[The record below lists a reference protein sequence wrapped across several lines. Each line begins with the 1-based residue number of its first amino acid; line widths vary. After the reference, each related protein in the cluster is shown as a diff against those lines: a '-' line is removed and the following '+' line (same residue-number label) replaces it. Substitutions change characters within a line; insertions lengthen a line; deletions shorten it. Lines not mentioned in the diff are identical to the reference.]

1 MNQNIELLSPGGS
14 PEAIRAAVNAG
25 ADAVYAGGSRFG
37 ARAYADNPDEK
48 GFIDALDYC
57 HLHGVKLYI
66 TVNTL
71 LKERELTEQLY
82 EFVAPLYERGVDA
95 VLVQDMG
102 VFRFLKREFPLLPL
116 HASTQMTITGP
127 GGAGLLEEIGAAR
140 AVLSRELSL
149 QEISEIH
156 RSCGI
161 ELETF
166 VHGALC
172 YCYSGQCLMSSMIG
186 GRSGNRGRCAQPC
199 RLPYRLQE
207 NGKDRNGKDR
217 QEKYLLSLKDIC
229 TLELLPDL
237 YDCGIRSLKIEGRMK
252 RAEYAAGVTS
262 IYRRYLDLYRE
273 KGRSGYRVDPED
285 LRALMDLYNRGGFS
299 EGYYRTRNGP
309 FMMAVEQPNHC
320 GTKAAGVQAGGR
332 LKAEEDLFRSDRLEY
347 GEKEFT
353 LDRDVPKGEFF
364 RLKGLNHAKDGE
376 AVMRTRAGKL
386 LEDLKESYLDTEPR
400 IPVTGRIC
408 LSPDRPLRLTVRTGE
423 NADADKAGT
432 DPIQTGTRSAAADC
446 LAGGQTVCAEAQ
458 GALVQRALKKPLDAD
473 TVERQ
478 IRKTGGTPYVF
489 KKLDLEMPEDVFCPV
504 GDLNTLRREALDLL
518 TEKILSSFRRNPA
531 KRPGCS
537 CGDADSGAGQAAAST
552 KQTAAERTFCTSG
565 EALSKAEQPAVS
577 CQVRTYEQLL
587 GCLSSELVKELY
599 LDCAMFFEEQTPSG
613 NEVRKLCRQ
622 AGKAVFLML
631 PPIWR
636 IDTEKTFDRA
646 FPPQTLR
653 EYDGIVLRSFDQIK
667 RLKEWNCPQVIADA
681 GLYSWNRE
689 AREFLRLSGVTRDTL
704 PYECSLKEWKERG
717 TQGSECVIYGRI
729 PLMITAQCL
738 KKNSSGCTHLSAVTT
753 LTDRRKAAFPVR
765 NECAFCYN
773 TIYNSVPL
781 ELISLSQ
788 ELLKL
793 PLRSL
798 RLSFTTESGPQTE
811 QLLRAAGE
819 ILGPFLT
826 DAGEAG
832 EKAAVSGSGAI
843 GHRRLPEQITRGHY
857 RKGVE

>member
-127 GGAGLLEEIGAAR
+127 GGAGLLEEMGAAR

-309 FMMAVEQPNHC
+309 SMMAVEQPNHC

-408 LSPDRPLRLTVRTGE
+408 LSPDRPL
-423 NADADKAGT
+423 
-432 DPIQTGTRSAAADC
+432 
-446 LAGGQTVCAEAQ
+446 
-458 GALVQRALKKPLDAD
+458 
-473 TVERQ
+473 
-478 IRKTGGTPYVF
+478 
-489 KKLDLEMPEDVFCPV
+489 
-504 GDLNTLRREALDLL
+504 
-518 TEKILSSFRRNPA
+518 
-531 KRPGCS
+531 
-537 CGDADSGAGQAAAST
+537 
-552 KQTAAERTFCTSG
+552 
-565 EALSKAEQPAVS
+565 
-577 CQVRTYEQLL
+577 
-587 GCLSSELVKELY
+587 
-599 LDCAMFFEEQTPSG
+599 
-613 NEVRKLCRQ
+613 
-622 AGKAVFLML
+622 
-631 PPIWR
+631 PPI
-636 IDTEKTFDRA
+636 
-646 FPPQTLR
+646 
-653 EYDGIVLRSFDQIK
+653 S
-667 RLKEWNCPQVIADA
+667 N
-681 GLYSWNRE
+681 
-689 AREFLRLSGVTRDTL
+689 
-704 PYECSLKEWKERG
+704 
-717 TQGSECVIYGRI
+717 
-729 PLMITAQCL
+729 
-738 KKNSSGCTHLSAVTT
+738 
-753 LTDRRKAAFPVR
+753 
-765 NECAFCYN
+765 
-773 TIYNSVPL
+773 
-781 ELISLSQ
+781 
-788 ELLKL
+788 
-793 PLRSL
+793 
-798 RLSFTTESGPQTE
+798 
-811 QLLRAAGE
+811 
-819 ILGPFLT
+819 
-826 DAGEAG
+826 
-832 EKAAVSGSGAI
+832 
-843 GHRRLPEQITRGHY
+843 
-857 RKGVE
+857 

>member
-37 ARAYADNPDEK
+37 ARAYADNPDER
-48 GFIDALDYC
+48 GLMEALDYC
-57 HLHGVKLYI
+57 HLHGTKLYI

-71 LKERELTEQLY
+71 LKEQELTKQLY

-127 GGAGLLEEIGAAR
+127 DGAKLLEEMGAAR

-149 QEISEIH
+149 EEIRQIH

-199 RLPYRLQE
+199 RLPWKLLE
-207 NGKDRNGKDR
+207 NGKDRNEKDR
-217 QEKYLLSLKDIC
+217 REKYLLSLKDIC
-229 TLELLPDL
+229 TLDLLPDL
-237 YDCGIRSLKIEGRMK
+237 YDAGITSLKIEGRMK

-273 KGRSGYRVDPED
+273 KGRGGYRVAPED

-299 EGYYRTRNGP
+299 EGYYETRNGP
-309 FMMAVEQPNHC
+309 SMMSMNQPNHC
-320 GTKAAGVQAGGR
+320 GTKAAVIQAGGR
-332 LKAEEDLFRSDRLEY
+332 LKAEEDLFSSDRLEY
-347 GEKEFT
+347 GDREFT
-353 LDRDVPKGEFF
+353 LDRDVPKGDSF
-364 RLKGLNHAKDGE
+364 RLKGLRDAKEGR
-376 AVMRTRAGKL
+376 AVMRTRAQRL
-386 LEDLKESYLDTEPR
+386 LDGLKTAYLDTEAR
-400 IPVTGRIC
+400 IPVSGRIC
-408 LSPDRPLRLTVRTGE
+408 LHPDRPLSLTVWTGE
-423 NADADKAGT
+423 NAACV
-432 DPIQTGTRSAAADC
+432 Q
-446 LAGGQTVCAEAQ
+446 VQ
-458 GALVQRALKKPLDAD
+458 GAIVQHALKKPLDAD

-489 KKLDLEMPEDVFCPV
+489 EKLDLEMPEEVFCPV

-518 TEKILSSFRRNPA
+518 TEQILASCRREAVESTAASSP
-531 KRPGCS
+531 
-537 CGDADSGAGQAAAST
+537 DTLSGPQQTTVSGGKEAPAGQQRMT
-552 KQTAAERTFCTSG
+552 
-565 EALSKAEQPAVS
+565 VS
-577 CQVRTYEQLL
+577 CQVRSYEQLL
-587 GCLSSELVKELY
+587 KCLSSDLVKELY
-599 LDCAMFFEEQTPSG
+599 LDCAMFSDEQVPP
-613 NEVRKLCRQ
+613 VKKVMDACRQ
-622 AGKAVFLML
+622 AQKAVFLVL

-636 IDTEKTFDRA
+636 IDTEKTFDRL

-653 EYDGIVLRSFDQIK
+653 AYDGIVLRSFDQLK
-667 RLKEWNCPQVIADA
+667 RLKDWNCPQVIADA

-689 AREFLRLSGVTRDTL
+689 AREFLRLAGVTRDTL
-704 PYECSLKEWKERG
+704 PYECSLKEWRERG
-717 TQGSECVIYGRI
+717 TQDSECVIYGRI
-729 PLMITAQCL
+729 PLMVTAQCL
-738 KKNSSGCTHLSAVTT
+738 KKNTSGCTKKSTVMT
-753 LTDRRKAAFPVR
+753 LTDRMKAAFPVR
-765 NECAFCYN
+765 NECAFCCN
-773 TIYNSVPL
+773 MIYNSVPL
-781 ELISLSQ
+781 ELISFSQ

-798 RLSFTTESGPQTE
+798 RLSFTTESGLETE
-811 QLLRAAGE
+811 QVLRAAE
-819 ILGPFLT
+819 DMLGPLLARARENSGLQQ
-826 DAGEAG
+826 AGADLSAAPAG
-832 EKAAVSGSGAI
+832 AEEEESASGSRSI
-843 GHRRLPEQITRGHY
+843 GHRGLPEQVTRGHY

>member
-127 GGAGLLEEIGAAR
+127 GGAGLLEEMGAAR
-140 AVLSRELSL
+140 AVLSRELS
-149 QEISEIH
+149 
-156 RSCGI
+156 
-161 ELETF
+161 
-166 VHGALC
+166 

-320 GTKAAGVQAGGR
+320 GTKAAGIQAGGR

-400 IPVTGRIC
+400 IPVAGRIC
-408 LSPDRPLRLTVRTGE
+408 LSPDRPLRLTVWTGE

-446 LAGGQTVCAEAQ
+446 RAGGQKA
-458 GALVQRALKKPLDAD
+458 G
-473 TVERQ
+473 
-478 IRKTGGTPYVF
+478 
-489 KKLDLEMPEDVFCPV
+489 
-504 GDLNTLRREALDLL
+504 
-518 TEKILSSFRRNPA
+518 S
-531 KRPGCS
+531 
-537 CGDADSGAGQAAAST
+537 GDAG
-552 KQTAAERTFCTSG
+552 RC
-565 EALSKAEQPAVS
+565 
-577 CQVRTYEQLL
+577 
-587 GCLSSELVKELY
+587 
-599 LDCAMFFEEQTPSG
+599 
-613 NEVRKLCRQ
+613 
-622 AGKAVFLML
+622 FLHC
-631 PPIWR
+631 
-636 IDTEKTFDRA
+636 
-646 FPPQTLR
+646 
-653 EYDGIVLRSFDQIK
+653 G
-667 RLKEWNCPQVIADA
+667 
-681 GLYSWNRE
+681 
-689 AREFLRLSGVTRDTL
+689 
-704 PYECSLKEWKERG
+704 
-717 TQGSECVIYGRI
+717 
-729 PLMITAQCL
+729 
-738 KKNSSGCTHLSAVTT
+738 
-753 LTDRRKAAFPVR
+753 
-765 NECAFCYN
+765 
-773 TIYNSVPL
+773 
-781 ELISLSQ
+781 
-788 ELLKL
+788 
-793 PLRSL
+793 
-798 RLSFTTESGPQTE
+798 GP
-811 QLLRAAGE
+811 
-819 ILGPFLT
+819 
-826 DAGEAG
+826 
-832 EKAAVSGSGAI
+832 
-843 GHRRLPEQITRGHY
+843 
-857 RKGVE
+857 